1 MISVIFA
8 QCGLAIHTIGLH
20 ICKTFPPNS
29 WFAWWHFVQLSCVC
43 SLAVVRLDCCIAWSC
58 GEHHTTMMRARRAL
72 SEAWNHMM
80 VVLIVILPFRCL
92 RRGPSD
98 DQYFFLH

>member
-43 SLAVVRLDCCIAWSC
+43 SLAVVRLVV
-58 GEHHTTMMRARRAL
+58 AL
-72 SEAWNHMM
+72 
-80 VVLIVILPFRCL
+80 
-92 RRGPSD
+92 RGLVENITPP
-98 DQYFFLH
+98 